1 MASLSNINGLFDVHS
16 TGAILFSTS
25 HGTSGQILRSNGNAA
40 PTWIPQSDIVGA
52 YLPLAGGTLTGATA
66 TASGIS
72 FTVGGT
78 LSGSTA
84 TFSGNVQAP
93 TFNGLAIN
101 TTGTNNV
108 ANQIVRTEA
117 NGYVNFGWINTV
129 SGASNGTINRIYAS
143 QDAYI
148 RYMTPASFRT
158 QITDPYYAP
167 VGTVSGVTSVTA
179 GNGLAGGTITTTGT
193 LSTVHLPSF
202 DTRSINPD
210 PEDYGNLIR
219 FDFKSNSTNGLSDGG
234 TYNGQMTWRAYGG
247 GSDMSGGYPIRLAYT
262 ASGNLWRQMGTG
274 ATSWGAWNKFAVCTG
289 TTSQYIRGDGSIVN
303 FPTIPPDPTGVY
315 LPLAGGTMTGSIN
328 LNGSDITNAGNIY
341 NNGWF
346 RNNNATEGLYNQ
358 ATGNHWYSTGAYWD
372 TGYNGTQGI
381 RLRNGH
387 NGAIMGYLYSETSGE
402 FGLLDKDGNW
412 TFRTNGVN
420 ATELRCNNVT
430 GFQMDASGYLT
441 FPVNLNLG
449 TTAPTKVFMSN
460 NTQVKT
466 CDLATARAQFNLSN
480 VTFRRLDHT
489 TDSNYLTG
497 TFGWGATSMDSTL
510 PGYGSGF
517 FDVWSNPAGQPS
529 GTSHWNGY
537 TALHYKASSSKYGY
551 QVALGAGDPTH
562 MYVRGIWGGTTWG
575 SWYRMH
581 NDKSALIKI
590 NNQVSI
596 STYNDRNL
604 KIQGA
609 SSSDAGITGY
619 AGNGGHLWQ
628 LYGSGNDYGF
638 LNGNWAAWDL
648 RKTKNGNL
656 YLNNQSTYYLNP
668 PSTSTFN
675 DVRANIYYDQANT
688 AYYTRP
694 ASSSYINTLH
704 TAGQTQV
711 GSSGNSSLYLGNT
724 SGNYFRFHT
733 NNSDT
738 YFDANVGNIY
748 WRQGAS
754 TRFYFYM
761 TTANMT
767 INGSLTQNSDVRV
780 KENIIEISNCIDKVK
795 AIRGVYYNRTDFN
808 TKATKVGVVAQ
819 EVEKVLPEVILEA
832 PDTGLKSVAY
842 AELTP
847 VLINAIKEQQVMIDD
862 LKSRLKELE
871 NK

>member
-1 MASLSNINGLFDVHS
+1 MASLSNINGIFDVHS
-16 TGAILFSTS
+16 TGAIQFNGN
-25 HGTSGQILRSNGNAA
+25 HGASGQILKSNGNAA
-40 PTWIPQSDIVGA
+40 PTWVDASTVIGGP

-78 LSGSTA
+78 LTLQGSGGNTTTFDTSQQQLIIKNSAYTTA
-84 TFSGNVQAP
+84 S
-93 TFNGLAIN
+93 GLALRSSNNTWQMQLYASGGGTDYGFLASEWGAWNMRKNNSGGLYLNNN
-101 TTGTNNV
+101 TTYFVQPEGTSNMNA
-108 ANQIVRTEA
+108 ANFA
-117 NGYVNFGWINTV
+117 GYVSGITPTAAGNFATKAYVDAQAG
-129 SGASNGTINRIYAS
+129 SGGT
-143 QDAYI
+143 
-148 RYMTPASFRT
+148 
-158 QITDPYYAP
+158 
-167 VGTVSGVTSVTA
+167 VTSVTA

-315 LPLAGGTMTGSIN
+315 LPLAGGTMTGGIN
-328 LNGSDITNAGNIY
+328 MNGSAITNVLNIY

-346 RNNNATEGLYNQ
+346 RNNNSNEGLYNQ
-358 ATGNHWYSTGAYWD
+358 STGNHWSAQGGYWD
-372 TGYNGTQGI
+372 TGLNGTQGI

-387 NGAIMGYLYSETSGE
+387 NGAIMGYLYSETTGQ
-402 FGLLDKDGNW
+402 FGLLDKDGAW
-412 TFRTNGVN
+412 TFRTDGDTI
-420 ATELRCNNVT
+420 TELRCNNTV

-460 NTQVKT
+460 NAQVKT

-480 VTFRRLDHT
+480 STFRRLDHT

-497 TFGWGATSMDSTL
+497 TFGWGATNMDSTL

-517 FDVWSNPAGQPS
+517 FDVWSNPTGQPS

-551 QVALGAGDPTH
+551 QVALGAGDPTN

-604 KIQGA
+604 KIQG
-609 SSSDAGITGY
+609 
-619 AGNGGHLWQ
+619 
-628 LYGSGNDYGF
+628 
-638 LNGNWAAWDL
+638 
-648 RKTKNGNL
+648 
-656 YLNNQSTYYLNP
+656 
-668 PSTSTFN
+668 
-675 DVRANIYYDQANT
+675 
-688 AYYTRP
+688 
-694 ASSSYINTLH
+694 
-704 TAGQTQV
+704 
-711 GSSGNSSLYLGNT
+711 
-724 SGNYFRFHT
+724 
-733 NNSDT
+733 
-738 YFDANVGNIY
+738 
-748 WRQGAS
+748 
-754 TRFYFYM
+754 
-761 TTANMT
+761 
-767 INGSLTQNSDVRV
+767 
-780 KENIIEISNCIDKVK
+780 C
-795 AIRGVYYNRTDFN
+795 
-808 TKATKVGVVAQ
+808 
-819 EVEKVLPEVILEA
+819 
-832 PDTGLKSVAY
+832 
-842 AELTP
+842 
-847 VLINAIKEQQVMIDD
+847 
-862 LKSRLKELE
+862 
-871 NK
+871 